1 MTLLLGILY
10 GTGMIVGSFIYN
22 HYTNYQRLQEV
33 RATYIG
39 E

>member
-1 MTLLLGILY
+1 MNTLLGILY
-10 GTGMIVGSFIYN
+10 GIGMIVGSFIYT

-33 RATYIG
+33 KATYIG

>member
-1 MTLLLGILY
+1 MNTLLGILY
-10 GTGMIVGSFIYN
+10 GTVMIVGSFIYT

-33 RATYIG
+33 KATYIG